1 MRLPL
6 STIELAWS
14 ASTLGFFWGKANPYQ
29 DLGKSKKLKWMKET
43 KTLTNVGAAART
55 VSPKRHYSAT

>member
-1 MRLPL
+1 M
-6 STIELAWS
+6 
-14 ASTLGFFWGKANPYQ
+14 LGFLGKAIPYQ